1 MLNTPLFPCPQVLFK
16 SCCINTLLLKIHLW
30 SFKTQPSC
38 CEGKNTG
45 SLFVSLLQLHA
56 VYANVQ
62 FIKFR
67 LLLVKEFGINR
78 SLRY

>member
-38 CEGKNTG
+38 ENKNTA
-45 SLFVSLLQLHA
+45 SLFVSFVQHHA
-56 VYANVQ
+56 IYTDVY
-62 FIKFR
+62 FIK
-67 LLLVKEFGINR
+67 LQ
-78 SLRY
+78 